1 MRRTPGTGRITTSRS
16 LSVVTPP
23 ERKPL
28 RRLTPLDPPML
39 PLAVGGTV
47 LWLVLGLI
55 LLAMRPVL
63 AEGGNENWIA
73 ICFAGAAFGLIG
85 MGMMA
90 VHDHNRG
97 TRRR

>member
-1 MRRTPGTGRITTSRS
+1 MAEPPATTTTTTGRS
-16 LSVVTPP
+16 LSVVTEP

-47 LWLVLGLI
+47 VWLVLGLV
-55 LLAMRPVL
+55 LLAMRSVL
-63 AEGGNENWIA
+63 AEGGNESWIA
-73 ICFAGAAFGLIG
+73 ICFAGAGFGLIG

-90 VHDHNRG
+90 VHDHNRS
-97 TRRR
+97 TRR